1 MDFERGLIL
10 IGWILIAKHRNK
22 FKKCILI
29 IILTTERSF
38 FSEIQSTISKQPFE
52 FVVNDLED
60 QGEIGRGAFGSVNKM
75 VHKQS
80 GRRMAV
86 KRIRTTCDEAEQKK
100 LLMDLDVVGV

>member
-1 MDFERGLIL
+1 M
-10 IGWILIAKHRNK
+10 
-22 FKKCILI
+22 
-29 IILTTERSF
+29 
-38 FSEIQSTISKQPFE
+38 
-52 FVVNDLED
+52 NDLED